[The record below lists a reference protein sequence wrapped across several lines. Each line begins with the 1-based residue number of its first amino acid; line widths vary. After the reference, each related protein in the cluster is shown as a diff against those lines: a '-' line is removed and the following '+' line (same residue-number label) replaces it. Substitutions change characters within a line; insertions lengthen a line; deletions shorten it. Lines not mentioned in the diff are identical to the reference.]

1 MGNDADVTRVADL
14 GIKIGIMPAGPTA
27 SIADVPGVGVGHATV
42 WRDEPPPPEGRGIA
56 RTGVTV
62 LDPGGNLFASPVPA
76 GGAALNGAGECTGF
90 LAAAEWGL
98 AETPVFLTSTMQL
111 GRVYDAA
118 CELLIDEDP
127 GIGAD
132 DVIIPIV
139 AECDDSFL
147 TDARRMQVTKADV
160 KTALDAARAAAGG
173 PAPPEGAVGAG
184 TGMSCLG
191 FKGGIGTASRLTP
204 SGHVVGVLVM
214 TNFGRQDR
222 LTIDGVPV
230 GRLLPPPWSD
240 AQPVAPPGG
249 SCITAIVTD
258 APLDSA
264 ACVRLARRAGL
275 GLARTGSTG
284 DHGSGEIFLALAT
297 GLRAPRHA
305 DDGAT
310 ATNAASGAEGT
321 DVTRGAGGGG
331 VSSWGGG
338 PTSAAGRL
346 TALSPITGRDL
357 DPFFAAA
364 VEATEEAVLN
374 SMLAAPTVTG
384 RDGNT
389 SRGLPAAEVKA
400 LLHAAY
406 LARLG

>member
-14 GIKIGIMPAGPTA
+14 GIKIGTMPSGPTA

-62 LDPGGNLFASPVPA
+62 VDPGGNLFRSPVPA
-76 GGAALNGAGECTGF
+76 GGAVLNGAGECTGF

-118 CELLIDEDP
+118 CELLIEEEP
-127 GIGAD
+127 AIGAG

-147 TDARRMQVTKADV
+147 NDARRMQVTKADV

-173 PAPPEGAVGAG
+173 PAPAEGAVGSG

-214 TNFGRQDR
+214 SNFGSQER

-230 GRLLPPPWSD
+230 GRLLAPESAAP
-240 AQPVAPPGG
+240 PPGG
-249 SCITAIVTD
+249 SCITVIVTD

-264 ACVRLARRAGL
+264 ACSRLARRAGL

-284 DHGSGEIFLALAT
+284 HHGSGEIFLAVAT
-297 GLRAPRHA
+297 GLRAPREKPDA
-305 DDGAT
+305 IRANT
-310 ATNAASGAEGT
+310 
-321 DVTRGAGGGG
+321 
-331 VSSWGGG
+331 
-338 PTSAAGRL
+338 
-346 TALSPITGRDL
+346 SPITAYGL

-374 SMLAAPTVTG
+374 SMLAAPTLTG

-389 SRGLPAAEVKA
+389 SRGLPAKEVKA